1 MAEVPGVDRKIN
13 ACLYRHDSLGARAI
27 LPLAF
32 SETLRC
38 AVIIYFFCRSFR
50 LPSGEDG
57 TGGPYA
63 RAHFVLNLFSL
74 DRGAVR
80 AATECAVHCHAKK
93 SGLSRLVSSCE

>member
-38 AVIIYFFCRSFR
+38 AVIIYIFFALSV

-57 TGGPYA
+57 AGGPYA
-63 RAHFVLNLFSL
+63 RTHFVLNLFSL
-74 DRGAVR
+74 GRGAVVG
-80 AATECAVHCHAKK
+80 A
-93 SGLSRLVSSCE
+93 